1 MKDRSFSEEEL
12 RQREKEERSRRRKQE
27 QAYREAQRGVYSRI
41 YEEQDAM
48 PEDYRQALWEDER
61 DDDLYD
67 DDYGTDREIRYD
79 AYYHDPRYED
89 DDPTRGPDE
98 DWADERR
105 RIQQELG
112 GEDWRDETVRRP
124 RADPAPPED
133 EDDEWQPLVA
143 SQRTA
148 PLPDPRTY
156 RDYDA
161 YDADDDRDA
170 YDEEDDEETP
180 PPPPRKKR
188 PAAQQFEQRPR
199 PKKRRKR
206 RRVLLIVLLVLLA
219 LVAAGLIVHQIYVRP
234 PDLPAAD
241 NTASQENGTDP
252 GSLGVGRKEDVYTF
266 LLVGRDDGGGG
277 NTDTMMVGCYDVKN
291 GTVDILSI
299 YRDTMVDVPW
309 EIPKINSV
317 YNQRGIEGVQEQ
329 VKNLIGYRPDYYFVV
344 ELDAVSELVDAIGGV
359 DYDVPY
365 NMDYDDPT
373 QDLHIHYKQG
383 MQHLS
388 GSDAVR
394 VLRWRKNNSG
404 EKLSVGDVGRVT
416 VQHSFLKALAGQLVS
431 LGNLTKIGEI
441 ARIVDDNLDS
451 NLTYGEMIWFGERA
465 LGLDQ
470 DAFRFHNLPGDYTGT
485 MWSQTYRN
493 YQSYVFVNGTA
504 LRELVNQYMNPYL
517 TDITADMQ
525 HITHDTTVNNLPV
538 ESDTAGE
545 ESSGDG
551 QSGGTSN

>member
-48 PEDYRQALWEDER
+48 PEDYRRALWDDPQDE
-61 DDDLYD
+61 YD
-67 DDYGTDREIRYD
+67 DYDDGYDGADREIHYD
-79 AYYHDPRYED
+79 AYYHAPRDED
-89 DDPTRGPDE
+89 DWTRGPSE
-98 DWADERR
+98 DWTDERR
-105 RIQQELG
+105 RIQEELG
-112 GEDWRDETVRRP
+112 GRRDRP
-124 RADPAPPED
+124 GRQPLAE
-133 EDDEWQPLVA
+133 EDDEWQPIVA
-143 SQRTA
+143 SQRTG
-148 PLPDPRTY
+148 PLPDRKAY
-156 RDYDA
+156 EA
-161 YDADDDRDA
+161 YDSYEAEADDD
-170 YDEEDDEETP
+170 DDDVPP

-188 PAAQQFEQRPR
+188 PGTEGVPERPR
-199 PKKRRKR
+199 PKKRKKRKR
-206 RRVLLIVLLVLLA
+206 ILLTVLLVLLA
-219 LVAAGLIVHQIYVRP
+219 LVAAGFVVHQIYVRP
-234 PDLPAAD
+234 PDLPSVG
-241 NTASQENGTDP
+241 NTAGQETGTDP
-252 GSLGVGRKEDVYTF
+252 GSMGVGRKEDVYTF

-291 GTVDILSI
+291 GTVDVLSI
-299 YRDTMVDVPW
+299 YRDTLVDVPW

-317 YNQRGIEGVQEQ
+317 YNRQGIEGVQKQ
-329 VKNLIGYRPDYYFVV
+329 VKNLIGYQPDYYFVV

-416 VQHSFLKALAGQLVS
+416 VQHSFLKALAGQMVS

-441 ARIVDDNLDS
+441 AKIVDNNLDS
-451 NLTYGEMIWFGERA
+451 NLSYGEMIWFGERA
-465 LGLDQ
+465 LGLGQ

-504 LRELVNQYMNPYL
+504 LRALVNQYMNPYL

-525 HITHDTTVNNLPV
+525 HVSHDTTVNNLPV
-538 ESDTAGE
+538 ESDSAGE
-545 ESSGDG
+545 EATGDG
-551 QSGGTSN
+551 QSASD